1 MRTPREAEPATDV
14 VLAAAR
20 GDRTALDGLVSSY
33 LPLVYNIVG
42 RAMNG
47 HPDVDDVVQE
57 TMIRVMRGISD
68 LRDPQAFR
76 SWLVAIAMRQVRDSY
91 RARVAQPP
99 PVADLATEVAAPDFE
114 DLAIQRLGLS
124 GQRRETAEASRWLD
138 DEDRG
143 LLALWW
149 QEAAG
154 TLDRADLV
162 QAVGLPAAHVAV
174 AVSRMRE
181 RLDSSRLIVRA
192 LRQAPACPR
201 LLAVTSGW
209 DGEPSPLWRKRL
221 ARHVR
226 DCPACLPG
234 PDEMVPADR
243 LLIGLALVP
252 VPVLLSQVISGHGP
266 MPRASG
272 RAGRGA
278 RGARHASATRHARL
292 ATKAAAAAQPK
303 VIAASVALAT
313 CVAGGT
319 AAYALKPSD
328 AAPRATV
335 TQAAVTPWAA
345 TTRPVPAASP
355 SATHRPKPPQKPT
368 PTPTPVP
375 AVVMTAQKGVSTWN
389 FTGVNEALAESG
401 ASWYYDW
408 AATPSGIAAPPGVG
422 FVPMIW
428 GAADVTQA
436 TLSQVRQEGNTLLGF
451 NEPDL
456 GSQSNMSVGQA
467 LSLWPKLMATGMT
480 LGSPAVAANAATQ
493 GSWLDQFMQGA
504 KARGYRVNF
513 ITVHWYGGN
522 FDTAS
527 AVSELQGYLQAIY
540 DRYHL
545 PIWLTEF
552 ALTNFGGTPRF
563 PSQSLQAAFLTAAAS
578 MLAELPYVQRYA
590 WFSLPTSSGSGTTGL
605 FGAGAVATV
614 VGRAYEAAGHLA
626 TRKTRRGVPGF
637 RPPSAG
643 HATRPPRGTP
653 PFTTHEASTGAGV
666 RRGARPGP
674 YGLGTNYWPCCSF
687 GSTGIC
693 RFSGISAGIKLP
705 CVTSGVRYGFKSSS
719 SLMTLRSWP

>member
-1 MRTPREAEPATDV
+1 MRTPREAESAIEV
-14 VLAAAR
+14 VVAAQRGERAALA
-20 GDRTALDGLVSSY
+20 DLVSSY

-57 TMIRVMRGISD
+57 TMIRAMRGIGD

-76 SWLVAIAMRQVRDSY
+76 SWLVAIAMRQVRESY

-99 PVADLATEVAAPDFE
+99 PVADLGTELAGPDFE
-114 DLAIQRLGLS
+114 DLAIHRMGLS

-138 DEDRG
+138 DEDRA

-162 QAVGLPAAHVAV
+162 QAIGQPATHVAV

-181 RLDSSRLIVRA
+181 RLDASRLIVRA
-192 LRQAPACPR
+192 LRQVPTCPK
-201 LLAVTSGW
+201 LLPVTAGW
-209 DGEPSPLWRKRL
+209 NGEPSSLWRKRL

-226 DCPACLPG
+226 DCSACLPE
-234 PDEMVPADR
+234 PNEMVPAER
-243 LLIGLALVP
+243 LLIGLAMVP
-252 VPVLLSQVISGHGP
+252 VPALLSRTLLSAIMSSGAVPPGAGRYSGAGRSGHGV
-266 MPRASG
+266 
-272 RAGRGA
+272 
-278 RGARHASATRHARL
+278 RGARHASAARHARL
-292 ATKAAAAAQPK
+292 VPRVVTAAQPK

-319 AAYALKPSD
+319 AAYALKAPH
-328 AAPRATV
+328 AAPRAAATS
-335 TQAAVTPWAA
+335 AAVALPPTS
-345 TTRPVPAASP
+345 RPAVVVAPSP
-355 SATHRPKPPQKPT
+355 THRPKPRPKPK

-375 AVVMTAQKGVSTWN
+375 AVVTTAEKGVSTWS
-389 FTGVNEALAESG
+389 VPDVEEALAESG

-408 AATPSGIAAPPGVG
+408 AATPSGIAAPSSVS

-428 GAADVTQA
+428 GAADVTPA
-436 TLSQVRQEGNTLLGF
+436 TLSEVRQEGNILLGF

-456 GSQSNMSVGQA
+456 GGQSDMSVQQA

-480 LGSPAVAANAATQ
+480 LGSPAVAANAATP

-504 KARGYRVNF
+504 KASGYRVNF

-540 DRYHL
+540 ERYHL

-552 ALTNFGGTPRF
+552 ALTDYGGTPEF
-563 PSQSLQAAFLTAAAS
+563 PTEAQQAAFLTAASS
-578 MLAELPYVQRYA
+578 MLAGLPYVQRYA
-590 WFSLPTSSGSGTTGL
+590 WFALPVSSGSGTTGL
-605 FGAGAVATV
+605 FGTGAVATA
-614 VGRAYEAAGHLA
+614 VGRAYEAAG
-626 TRKTRRGVPGF
+626 K
-637 RPPSAG
+637 
-643 HATRPPRGTP
+643 
-653 PFTTHEASTGAGV
+653 
-666 RRGARPGP
+666 
-674 YGLGTNYWPCCSF
+674 
-687 GSTGIC
+687 
-693 RFSGISAGIKLP
+693 SG
-705 CVTSGVRYGFKSSS
+705 
-719 SLMTLRSWP
+719 

>member
-1 MRTPREAEPATDV
+1 MRTPGEAEPSADV
-14 VLAAAR
+14 VLAAAVGR
-20 GDRTALDGLVSSY
+20 DRKALDDLLSYY

-42 RAMNG
+42 RTMNG

-57 TMIRVMRGISD
+57 TMIRAMRGIGD

-99 PVADLATEVAAPDFE
+99 PVGDLATEPAGPDFE
-114 DLAIQRLGLS
+114 DLAIHRLGLS

-138 DEDRG
+138 EEDRG

-162 QAVGLPAAHVAV
+162 QAIGLPAAHVAV

-201 LLAVTSGW
+201 LLAVTSDW

-234 PDEMVPADR
+234 PDEMVPAER
-243 LLIGLALVP
+243 LLIGLALLP
-252 VPVLLSQVISGHGP
+252 VPVLLSQAVLSSP
-266 MPRASG
+266 MRRNVHA
-272 RAGRGA
+272 RRGT
-278 RGARHASATRHARL
+278 RHASPARHARL
-292 ATKAAAAAQPK
+292 APKAAAAAPPK
-303 VIAASVALAT
+303 LIAVSVALAT
-313 CVAGGT
+313 CIAGGT
-319 AAYALKPSD
+319 AAYALKPSH
-328 AAPRATV
+328 AAPAAAVMPATV
-335 TQAAVTPWAA
+335 MPATVMPATP
-345 TTRPVPAASP
+345 VVSP
-355 SATHRPKPPQKPT
+355 SATHPPKPVQKPT
-368 PTPTPVP
+368 PTPTPTP
-375 AVVMTAQKGVSTWN
+375 TTAVVTTAQKGVATWN
-389 FTGVNEALAESG
+389 TSGVDEALAESG
-401 ASWYYDW
+401 AAWYYDW
-408 AATPSGIAAPPGVG
+408 AATPSGITAPSSVS

-428 GAADVTQA
+428 GASDVTQA
-436 TLSQVRQEGNTLLGF
+436 TLSQVRQEGSTLLGF

-467 LSLWPKLMATGMT
+467 LGLWPQLMATGMT
-480 LGSPAVAANAATQ
+480 LGSPAVSANAATP
-493 GSWLDQFMQGA
+493 GGWLDQFMQGA

-552 ALTNFGGTPRF
+552 ALTNFGGTPQF
-563 PSQSLQAAFLTAAAS
+563 PTQAQQAAFLTAATS
-578 MLAELPYVQRYA
+578 MLAGLPYVQRYA
-590 WFSLPTSSGSGTTGL
+590 WFALPVSSGSGTTGL
-605 FGAGAVATV
+605 FSAGAVATV
-614 VGRAYEAAGHLA
+614 VGRAYEAAG
-626 TRKTRRGVPGF
+626 K
-637 RPPSAG
+637 
-643 HATRPPRGTP
+643 
-653 PFTTHEASTGAGV
+653 
-666 RRGARPGP
+666 
-674 YGLGTNYWPCCSF
+674 
-687 GSTGIC
+687 
-693 RFSGISAGIKLP
+693 
-705 CVTSGVRYGFKSSS
+705 
-719 SLMTLRSWP
+719 